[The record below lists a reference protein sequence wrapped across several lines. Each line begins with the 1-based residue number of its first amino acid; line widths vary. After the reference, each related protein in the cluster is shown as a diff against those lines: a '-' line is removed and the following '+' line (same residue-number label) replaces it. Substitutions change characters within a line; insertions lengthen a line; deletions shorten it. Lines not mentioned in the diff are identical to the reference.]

1 MADPA
6 DVKSIL
12 AERKRRTNLASAT
25 RYREEHREE
34 IRARNLPH
42 AIKRTMDYVASKES
56 LDVPMYCDAASIA
69 VRGIKIRDVYV
80 DATVDT
86 PTTYVVGFLGKAVGA
101 AKTIHFCC
109 PFPRSGV
116 CHHPVLRQ
124 SI

>member
-1 MADPA
+1 MKISFCYDCKRVFRGKDIADSGKCPVCGKPLADQA

-80 DATVDT
+80 DAT
-86 PTTYVVGFLGKAVGA
+86 GNF
-101 AKTIHFCC
+101 I
-109 PFPRSGV
+109 
-116 CHHPVLRQ
+116 
-124 SI
+124 

>member
-1 MADPA
+1 MKISFCYNCKRVLRGKGIANSGKCPVCGKPLADQV

-56 LDVPMYCDAASIA
+56 LGVPMCCDAASIA
-69 VRGIKIRDVYV
+69 VRGIKIRDVYA
-80 DATVDT
+80 DAT
-86 PTTYVVGFLGKAVGA
+86 GNF
-101 AKTIHFCC
+101 I
-109 PFPRSGV
+109 
-116 CHHPVLRQ
+116 
-124 SI
+124 